1 MSNRPLS
8 PEDAASLLREKQ
20 GKTIPVRAVRDVSA
34 RSLVLRQRVE
44 TRVIETIATQPATT
58 SATTPERDLA
68 AELWALDATPPADGS
83 KIVCVDDPRTG
94 AVRRCP
100 DCAGRGAQSCR
111 QCGGLAALNCL
122 SCGGR
127 GRIGLERNAQSC
139 ARCGG
144 DGRVP
149 CTHCAGGS
157 HPCDVCEQ
165 RGSTFT
171 VQRARIAWSDR
182 EVRSVL
188 DRHPASV
195 EIDAVAAE
203 RELEVEFDGD
213 VPRPIAGGAMDHF
226 RASAQHAQMVG
237 AIAAL
242 AAANRAGPNERVLAQ
257 SARVERVR
265 VWEVECEPGV
275 IVYIVGPKQELVGA
289 DALRTG
295 PGPIVAAIALVL
307 GVAAILAGSVLR

>member
-1 MSNRPLS
+1 VSNRLLS
-8 PEDAASLLREKQ
+8 PEDAASLLRTTL
-20 GKTIPVRAVRDVSA
+20 GKTIIVRGVRDVSA
-34 RSLVLRQRVE
+34 RAIVLRQRLE

-58 SATTPERDLA
+58 SATTAERDLA
-68 AELWALDATPPADGS
+68 AELWSLEAGPPADGS
-83 KIVCVDDPRTG
+83 NVVCVEDPRTG

-100 DCAGRGAQSCR
+100 DCAGRGAQPCR

-127 GRIGLERNAQSC
+127 GKSGMGRNAQSC

-149 CTHCAGGS
+149 CTHCLGGA
-157 HPCDVCEQ
+157 HPCNSCEQ

-182 EVRSVL
+182 EVRSIL
-188 DRHPASV
+188 DRQPASV
-195 EIDAVAAE
+195 EIDGVAAE
-203 RELEVEFDGD
+203 RELDVEFDGD
-213 VPRPIAGGAMDHF
+213 VPRPIAGGSMDHF
-226 RASAQHAQMVG
+226 RASAQHAQMTG
-237 AIAAL
+237 AIAAV
-242 AAANRAGPNERVLAQ
+242 AAAHRAGPNERVLAQ

-265 VWEVECEPGV
+265 LWEIECEPGV
-275 IVYIVGPKQELVGA
+275 RVYIVGPKQEIIGA

-295 PGPIVAAIALVL
+295 PGPLVAAIALVL

>member
-1 MSNRPLS
+1 MSNGPLS
-8 PEDAASLLREKQ
+8 PEDAASLLREKL
-20 GKTIPVRAVRDVSA
+20 GKTISVHGVRDVSA
-34 RSLVLRQRVE
+34 RSIVLRQRVE
-44 TRVIETIATQPATT
+44 TRVIETIATQPPTT
-58 SATTPERDLA
+58 SATTAARDLA
-68 AELWALDATPPADGS
+68 AELWALDARPPADGS
-83 KIVCVDDPRTG
+83 NVVCVDDPRTG

-100 DCAGRGAQSCR
+100 DCAGRGAQPCR
-111 QCGGLAALNCL
+111 LCGGLAALNCL
-122 SCGGR
+122 SCDGR
-127 GRIGLERNAQSC
+127 GKIGMERNAQSC

-149 CTHCAGGS
+149 CTHCVGGS
-157 HPCDVCEQ
+157 HPCASCEQ

-188 DRHPASV
+188 DRPPASV
-195 EIDAVAAE
+195 ELDGVAAE
-203 RELEVEFDGD
+203 RELDVEFDGD
-213 VPRPIAGGAMDHF
+213 VPRPIAGGSMDHF
-226 RASAQHAQMVG
+226 RASAQNTQQTG

-242 AAANRAGPNERVLAQ
+242 AAAHRAGPNERVLAQ

-265 VWEVECEPGV
+265 VWEIECEPGV
-275 IVYIVGPKQELVGA
+275 RVYIVGPKRDIIGA

-295 PGPIVAAIALVL
+295 PGPLVAAIALVL